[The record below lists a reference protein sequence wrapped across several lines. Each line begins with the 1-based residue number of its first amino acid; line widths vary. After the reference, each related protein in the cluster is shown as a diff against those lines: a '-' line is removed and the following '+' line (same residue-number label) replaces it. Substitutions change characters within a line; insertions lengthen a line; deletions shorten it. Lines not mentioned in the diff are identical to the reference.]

1 MKKDMR
7 MKKHVIDFFR
17 ANGTATTAQVAE
29 YINSKTRSAKGG
41 LSVSIQ
47 EMGMHL
53 RKWCIR
59 ADMVPDKIGRRSRK
73 ITLWELKEEFK

>member
-1 MKKDMR
+1 MGMR

-17 ANGTATTAQVAE
+17 TNETATTAQVAE

-53 RKWCIR
+53 RKWCVRI
-59 ADMVPDKIGRRSRK
+59 DMVPSKIGTISRK
-73 ITLWELKEEFK
+73 ITLWALKEEFQ